1 MIGMADAIYQNI
13 ANNKNYL
20 AGIRSFKLTDGNG
33 QSVDDISVKCV
44 LLDDI
49 MAILLQCT

>member
-1 MIGMADAIYQNI
+1 MQYIKILP
-13 ANNKNYL
+13 NNKNHL
-20 AGIRSFKLTDGNG
+20 AGISSFKLTDGNG

-49 MAILLQCT
+49 MA